1 MRGYL
6 RHIAAKV
13 IGGPAAVRPR
23 VPSLFEPAK
32 DFASS
37 PFKQAL
43 RRERSAIDTSWGS
56 VDQERDAMPEISPR
70 MPVSQ
75 STESSGIATTN
86 VRQQND
92 RNSEASSATT
102 RISTA
107 PAPSHPKTFETR
119 EPVRQTP
126 SIQPQQSIEMHV
138 HAKPAKRVL
147 QDTESGEMPLPSRA
161 RLRTTAS
168 HESAET
174 RLSERKATG
183 VEASKDRVETRRE
196 MQLPSI
202 SRTTN
207 QAALDNAVTAILS
220 GARAT
225 IAPQPV
231 MNEGKAS
238 GNVPLAAAPT
248 QPSVQVVI
256 GRVIVEAITP
266 PAAPA
271 PLPMRGPT
279 PPKLS
284 LEDYLRERRA

>member
-1 MRGYL
+1 
-6 RHIAAKV
+6 
-13 IGGPAAVRPR
+13 
-23 VPSLFEPAK
+23 
-32 DFASS
+32 
-37 PFKQAL
+37 
-43 RRERSAIDTSWGS
+43 
-56 VDQERDAMPEISPR
+56 MPEISPR

-75 STESSGIATTN
+75 STESPGIATTN

-119 EPVRQTP
+119 EPMQQTP

-183 VEASKDRVETRRE
+183 VESSKDRVETRRE

>member
-43 RRERSAIDTSWGS
+43 RRERSAIDTRWGS
-56 VDQERDAMPEISPR
+56 VDQEQDAMPEISSR

-75 STESSGIATTN
+75 SPESPGITTTN

-92 RNSEASSATT
+92 RNPEASSATT

-107 PAPSHPKTFETR
+107 PAPSRPKTFETR

-138 HAKPAKRVL
+138 HPKPTKRVL
-147 QDTESGEMPLPSRA
+147 QDTESGEISLPQRA
-161 RLRTTAS
+161 RFHTTAA
-168 HESAET
+168 HENTDT
-174 RLSERKATG
+174 RPSERKTTG
-183 VEASKDRVETRRE
+183 VETAKDRVETPRE
-196 MQLPSI
+196 MRLPSV
-202 SRTTN
+202 SRATN

-238 GNVPLAAAPT
+238 GNVPLAAAPA

-266 PAAPA
+266 PATPA

-279 PPKLS
+279 PPRLS